1 MDANRD
7 HKNEQGLLP
16 YEVIRKA
23 KAGDPESVEIVVRH
37 FDWYMNNC
45 SIRPYRVY
53 ENSYVYLPD
62 QEIKDE
68 LILRLLEAITKF
80 KM

>member
-23 KAGDPESVEIVVRH
+23 KTGDPESVKIVVRH
-37 FDWYMNNC
+37 FDWYMSSC

-68 LILRLLEAITKF
+68 LIVRLLEAITKF